1 MYDYSKPH
9 YTPVA
14 KKWSGLRLEAVVT
27 SCEVTFRRDG
37 ASVYASDGG
46 SREGEYFSD
55 LDEAAECFSQECA
68 VGARATSLHE
78 CARLV
83 SISVLE
89 VEYQDGEILGET
101 DACVRN
107 ESRVFAVGPHGALE
121 LAGECWPA
129 SEFEAAVQAFEAA
142 HAPRCFVPAS
152 FGPAAG
158 QYTAAELPGAV
169 IMRPDVWAAL
179 LAYCDGEGI
188 FTRDVAANA
197 ELSARRQFVA
207 ETIYTLGE
215 GLDFGE
221 ILADAEA

>member
-1 MYDYSKPH
+1 MYDYTSSH
-9 YTPVA
+9 YTLPA
-14 KKWSGLRLEAVVT
+14 GWSGLRLEAVVT
-27 SCEVTFRRDG
+27 SCEVAFRRDG
-37 ASVYASDGG
+37 DFVYAFDGG
-46 SREGEYFSD
+46 SREGEYFCD
-55 LDEAAECFSQECA
+55 LDEAAECFSRECA
-68 VGARATSLHE
+68 DCARAISLHE

-89 VEYQDGEILGET
+89 VEYQDGEIMREA

-107 ESRVFAVGPHGALE
+107 ESRVFVVGPHGALE

-158 QYTAAELPGAV
+158 QYAAAELPEAV

-179 LAYCDGEGI
+179 LAYCDGVGI
-188 FTRDVAANA
+188 FTRDVAAA
-197 ELSARRQFVA
+197 ELTARRQFVA
-207 ETIYTLGE
+207 ETIYTLGG